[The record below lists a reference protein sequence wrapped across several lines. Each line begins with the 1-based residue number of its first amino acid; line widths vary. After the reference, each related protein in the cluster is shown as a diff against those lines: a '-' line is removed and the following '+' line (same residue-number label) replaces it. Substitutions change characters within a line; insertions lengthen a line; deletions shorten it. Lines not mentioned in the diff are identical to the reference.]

1 MNRFQRNVLPLKEV
15 IYSEVKNKILNL
27 DYKPGQ
33 MISETEISELLSVS
47 RTPVREV
54 FIRLSYEKLINI
66 YPQKGTFVSLID
78 LSFVRESVYM
88 RNLLEC
94 QIASEIIDSGVTD
107 LPQEIKKNIR
117 LQKDLVENEGNE
129 GNIEEFLD
137 LDNDFHKAIFKAVN
151 HDTIWDIISTT
162 RIHYNRFRLLTM
174 YEPEMLNKVFQEHFD
189 IMKAIEAGDK
199 AGCNALL
206 KKHHYNGL
214 EHADILK
221 EKYPNYFL

>member
-15 IYSEVKNKILNL
+15 IYMEVKNKILNL
-27 DYKPGQ
+27 EYKPGQ
-33 MISETEISELLSVS
+33 MISETEISELLNVS

-54 FIRLSYEKLINI
+54 FIRLSYEKLIDI
-66 YPQKGTFVSLID
+66 YPQKGTFVSLVD
-78 LSFVRESVYM
+78 LSYVKESVYM

-94 QIASEIIDSGVTD
+94 QIAGEIVDSEKKD
-107 LPQEIKKNIR
+107 LPAEIKKNIR
-117 LQKDLVENEGNE
+117 LQKDLVENEGN
-129 GNIEEFLD
+129 IEEFLE
-137 LDNDFHKAIFKAVN
+137 LDNDFHKVIFKAVN
-151 HDTIWDIISTT
+151 HETIWDIISTT

-174 YEPEMLNKVFQEHFD
+174 YEPEMLNRVFQEHFD
-189 IMKAIEAGDK
+189 IMTKIEEGDK

-221 EKYPNYFL
+221 EKYPGYFL

>member
-1 MNRFQRNVLPLKEV
+1 MNNYKRSILPLKEV
-15 IYSEVKNKILNL
+15 IYSEVKNRILNL

-33 MISETEISELLSVS
+33 MISETEISELLNVS

-78 LSFVRESVYM
+78 LSFVKESVYM

-94 QIASEIIDSGVTD
+94 QIAGEIIDNGIKE

-117 LQKDLVENEGNE
+117 LQKDLVENG
-129 GNIEEFLD
+129 GSIQEFLE
-137 LDNDFHKAIFKAVN
+137 LDNDFHKAIFKAVE
-151 HDTIWDIISTT
+151 HSTIWDIISTT
-162 RIHYNRFRLLTM
+162 RIHYNRFRLLSM
-174 YEPEMLNKVFQEHFD
+174 FEPEMLGRVFKEHFD
-189 IMKAIEAGDK
+189 IMNMIEAGDK
-199 AGCNALL
+199 AHCNLLL
-206 KKHHYNGL
+206 KQHHYNGL

-221 EKYPNYFL
+221 RKYPDYFL